1 MVRPSQRLF
10 PFLRSG
16 LRTNLVAHAP
26 PRAVLARRMMSS
38 HAGHSAGGDEKYWRV
53 RSPSGPQSSVLTLPY
68 APRSGLCWYLG
79 LL

>member
-26 PRAVLARRMMSS
+26 PRAVIGRRTMSS
-38 HAGHSAGGDEKYWRV
+38 HADHSAGGDEKYWRV
-53 RSPSGPQSSVLTLPY
+53 RSPSGPQFSVFTPPF
-68 APRSGLCWYLG
+68 APRLVQYWYLDP
-79 LL
+79 L